1 MTFEECNIGPELV
14 RAVTEMGFT
23 APTPIQEALVPLLL
37 EGEGDV
43 IGLAQTG
50 TGKTA
55 AFGLPLLKKLCSDG
69 DAGKNPR
76 MLVLCPTRELCV
88 QITGELEKYARYLP
102 EVNVTAVYGGADV
115 KRQIQSVKRGTDII
129 AATPGRLLDLMNRK
143 TVDLADLEYLVLDEA
158 DIMLDMGFKDELD
171 AILSA
176 VPADRQT
183 VLLSATMPPEVA
195 RIADGYMRDPEEVVV
210 GKRNAGTDMVEHSY
224 VMVRSK
230 EKYRA
235 LKRLADYHPD
245 VYGIVFCRTR
255 AETQNIAD
263 RLIRDGYDA
272 DALHGDLSQSQ
283 RDWVMKRFRERN
295 LHLLVATDIAAR
307 GLDVEDLSHI
317 IHFDLPDDPSVYT
330 HRSGRTGRAGK
341 TGASISIITDKEYRR
356 IKRIEGTVKRSISE
370 NPIPTGKDIC
380 EKQLY
385 HLADRIKNTPV
396 DEALI
401 GPFMEKVIERF
412 DGLDRDE
419 IIKRVVSNEF
429 NRFLTYYNEEHDIT
443 SAAPASKSRKNR
455 ERPRREKSGKSG
467 KKGSGFTAIKIN
479 LGRQNRIVPQ
489 QLIGLINQSTRN
501 RNIRIGRIDIEQ
513 NHSRIEVDSANIGE
527 VWDSLDSF
535 TYRGK
540 PLKVEKGGTSS
551 GGRSN
556 RRSKNKYRS
565 GKK

>member
-1 MTFEECNIGPELV
+1 MTFEECNIGPELI

-23 APTPIQEALVPLLL
+23 SPTPIQESLIPLLL
-37 EGEGDV
+37 DGDVDV

-55 AFGLPLLKKLCSDG
+55 AFGLPLLKKLETDSSS
-69 DAGKNPR
+69 GKNPR

-88 QITGELEKYARYLP
+88 QITGELEKYARYLSASCI
-102 EVNVTAVYGGADV
+102 TAVYGGADI
-115 KRQIQSVKRGTDII
+115 KKQIQAVKRGTDII
-129 AATPGRLLDLMNRK
+129 AATPGRLLDLMNRNI
-143 TVDLADLEYLVLDEA
+143 VNLYDLKYLVLDEA

-176 VPADRQT
+176 VPVSRQT

-195 RIADGYMRDPEEVVV
+195 RIAEGYMDDPEEVVV

-230 EKYRA
+230 EKYRT

-307 GLDVEDLSHI
+307 GLDVEELTHI
-317 IHFDLPDDPSVYT
+317 IHFDLPDDPGVYT
-330 HRSGRTGRAGK
+330 HRSGRTGRAGR

-356 IKRIEGTVKRSISE
+356 IKRIERTVKRTISE

-385 HLADRIKNTPV
+385 HLADRIKDTEV
-396 DEALI
+396 DEELI
-401 GPFMEKVIERF
+401 APFMERVMDRF
-412 DGLDRDE
+412 SGLDRED
-419 IIKRVVSNEF
+419 ILKHVVANEF
-429 NRFLTYYNEEHDIT
+429 SKFLTYYKEDSDIS
-443 SAAPASKSRKNR
+443 SASPADSGSRKTKDRSGSRKN
-455 ERPRREKSGKSG
+455 GKNGISY
-467 KKGSGFTAIKIN
+467 TPIKIN
-479 LGRQNRIVPQ
+479 LGRQNRIVPE

-501 RNIRIGRIDIEQ
+501 RNIRIGRIDIQQ
-513 NHSRIEVDSANIGE
+513 NHSRVEVESANIAE
-527 VWDSLDSF
+527 VQDSLESF
-535 TYRGK
+535 TYKGRT
-540 PLKVEKGGTSS
+540 LKIEKGGTTFK
-551 GGRSN
+551 GRG
-556 RRSKNKYRS
+556 RRRNKNKYRT
-565 GKK
+565 